1 MPVESDPLLTG
12 GLGAALG
19 ATGLYVA
26 KALYELA
33 KNAGGA
39 SSRGSNFSRL
49 PRKPETI
56 TVQQHEDLLKIYREI
71 EHSKEDRADMLSIL
85 REIKPLVGE
94 LHEWHDARDEDGALK
109 WWNKGSVERSIK
121 RIEAKVDRIEEKLR
135 TKSTGRSGEYRFK
148 PEKKD

>member
-1 MPVESDPLLTG
+1 M
-12 GLGAALG
+12 
-19 ATGLYVA
+19 
-26 KALYELA
+26 
-33 KNAGGA
+33 
-39 SSRGSNFSRL
+39 
-49 PRKPETI
+49 
-56 TVQQHEDLLKIYREI
+56 QQHEDLLKIYREI